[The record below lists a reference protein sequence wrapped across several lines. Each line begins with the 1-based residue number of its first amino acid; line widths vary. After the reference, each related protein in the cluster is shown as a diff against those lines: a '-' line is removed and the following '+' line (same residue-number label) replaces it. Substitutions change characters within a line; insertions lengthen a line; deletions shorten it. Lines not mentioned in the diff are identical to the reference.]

1 MMRGMVCAAQPEA
14 VEAGAE
20 VLASG
25 GDAVDAA
32 VATALTQ
39 TAVDPQMCGIA
50 GFGSMHV
57 YRPGGAH
64 VCLDFYARAPLA
76 AAPDMWLDRLVAET
90 EDGFGFILSGREN
103 ELGYGAIATPM
114 TLQGLATALE
124 KFGTRKLADLIA
136 PAIQYAETGF
146 MVRPH
151 VAAYWNQVPTEGR
164 APHAEFL
171 TRLAPTRKIYA
182 RPDGRLHAV
191 GDTLINRDMAATLR
205 RIASA
210 GVEDFYRGDIAAKIS
225 ADMKANNAL
234 LSAADLAACQVE
246 EAKPLW
252 GSYRGFRIA
261 TNPPP
266 GGGLAA
272 ILRPR

>member
-1 MMRGMVCAAQPEA
+1 MKRGMVCAAQPEA

-20 VLASG
+20 VLAAG
-25 GDAVDAA
+25 GNAVDAA

-50 GFGSMHV
+50 GFGSMHIH
-57 YRPGGAH
+57 RPGAEP

-76 AAPDMWLDRLVAET
+76 ATPDMWLERLVAET
-90 EDGFGFILSGREN
+90 EDGFGFILTGREN

-114 TLQGLATALE
+114 TLRGLATALE

-136 PAIQYAETGF
+136 PAIHYAETGF

-151 VAAYWNQVPTEGR
+151 VSAYWNQVPTEGR

-171 TRLAPTRKIYA
+171 TRFAPTRKIYA

-191 GDTLINRDMAATLR
+191 GDTLVNRDMAATLR
-205 RIASA
+205 RIAAA
-210 GVEDFYRGDIAAKIS
+210 GADDFYRGEIAARIS
-225 ADMKANNAL
+225 ADMQANARPARRGR
-234 LSAADLAACQVE
+234 SRGQQGRGDEAAY
-246 EAKPLW
+246 
-252 GSYRGFRIA
+252 G
-261 TNPPP
+261 
-266 GGGLAA
+266 AA
-272 ILRPR
+272 IAA